1 MKKYGLIVFPLLFV
15 IIGTFLIIAHVESE
29 DSNMSYFALSYE
41 AYKEAQYT
49 ENYAKGLGY
58 AETKADYYQ
67 KAMKYYTRALMHA
80 QNSIDNGEKLSRRE
94 KFQRTQVIDDSK
106 EQVKICQLQYSEAVS
121 AMNIQGLKDAA
132 YRFMITGFYFASS
145 ADTSGAKRNWQE
157 ALKLYRQALSL
168 TEDVGE
174 RKAINEKIAEI
185 NEYKETYLT
194 Q

>member
-1 MKKYGLIVFPLLFV
+1 MKKYRLIVFPLLCV
-15 IIGTFLIIAHVESE
+15 IIGTFLVITHVQSDE
-29 DSNMSYFALSYE
+29 SNMSYFALSHQ

-80 QNSIDNGEKLSRRE
+80 QNSIDNRERLSRRE
-94 KFQRTQVIDDSK
+94 KYQRTQIIDDSK
-106 EQVKICQLQYSEAVS
+106 EQFKICQLKYNETVS
-121 AMNIQGLKDAA
+121 FMSVQGLEDVA
-132 YRFMITGFYFASS
+132 YRFMIAGFDFASS
-145 ADTSGAKRNWQE
+145 GNTSGAKRNWQE

-168 TEDVGE
+168 TEDITKRE
-174 RKAINEKIAEI
+174 TINEKIAEI
-185 NEYKETYLT
+185 NDYKETYLG